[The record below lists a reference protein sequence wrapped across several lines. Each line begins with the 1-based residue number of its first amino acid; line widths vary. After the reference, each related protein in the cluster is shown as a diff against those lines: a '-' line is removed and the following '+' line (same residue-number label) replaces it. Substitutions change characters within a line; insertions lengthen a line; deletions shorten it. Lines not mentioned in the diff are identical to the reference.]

1 MALQSRLGVFLFV
14 RILVLV
20 FIWSL
25 LQSNKVL
32 VAVQMLFDKQNQNF

>member
-1 MALQSRLGVFLFV
+1 VFLFV

-20 FIWSL
+20 VIWSL

-32 VAVQMLFDKQNQNF
+32 VAVRNL